1 MKKYFILFLIISFLF
16 PVLAH
21 GAEPVFVSAVINST
35 TEPITSFVN
44 QKGRTYTTLG
54 GSVRFGIQP
63 GALPAD
69 SSITFNEVDASILDH
84 VLLPAEYKQISK
96 IFQYTASTKPL
107 KPLWLQFDY
116 TSDLRFQKYL
126 FRYNEVKQNWE
137 TITSTTDLDKHMVK
151 ASLTKQS
158 GILMI
163 VDTDVMKYG
172 KASWYKFKGCMCAAS
187 PDYPKGTML
196 TVVNKNKNQAIQ
208 VRVNDWGPE
217 RDIFPERVIDLDVVA
232 FTKFATK
239 GAGVLQNIYVIPYH
253 ASDFSAT
260 DAAAMEAGKTIS
272 LTVEQIAKLEG
283 MSQKTEVGSQK
294 SVSVISSPSSPLKA
308 NSYNLTPAAP
318 LKSTATTQ
326 PPTYLWL
333 K

>member
-1 MKKYFILFLIISFLF
+1 MI
-16 PVLAH
+16 
-21 GAEPVFVSAVINST
+21 
-35 TEPITSFVN
+35 
-44 QKGRTYTTLG
+44 
-54 GSVRFGIQP
+54 
-63 GALPAD
+63 
-69 SSITFNEVDASILDH
+69 
-84 VLLPAEYKQISK
+84 
-96 IFQYTASTKPL
+96 
-107 KPLWLQFDY
+107 
-116 TSDLRFQKYL
+116 
-126 FRYNEVKQNWE
+126 
-137 TITSTTDLDKHMVK
+137 K

-217 RDIFPERVIDLDVVA
+217 RDIFPERVIDLDLVA

-260 DAAAMEAGKTIS
+260 DAKAMEAGKTVQ

-283 MSQKTEVGSQK
+283 VSQKTA
-294 SVSVISSPSSPLKA
+294 SVVSTPSSPLTPNA
-308 NSYNLTPAAP
+308 YNLTPAAP
-318 LKSTATTQ
+318 VKSTATTQ